1 MNTIIKTKNL
11 SKNYKTTKAVQNL
24 SLTVNKGEI
33 YGFLGVNGA
42 GKTTTIRLLLGM
54 INATQGTAYINEKPV
69 NNIKGKGWNQ
79 VGYLVEDTYSYPEL
93 TVKENL
99 EIIYHLRNLSNKN
112 VIDQMITKLKLTRYE
127 NVKFKNLSSG
137 NKQRLGLAKALI
149 HNPEILILDEPTK
162 GLDPAGIVE
171 IRKLLKDLSQ
181 KNNTTIFISSH
192 ILSEVSKLVDRIAII
207 HEGKLIQEIDH
218 EDLEKLKDKY
228 LLIDTVD
235 NKKAQSIISE
245 MGYEVFENDDYTLRI
260 DNIQALS
267 YPEKL
272 SVKLVNKGVP
282 PTTIKTEQEDLE
294 SYFLKLTNNNG
305 PGEIQDETT

>member
-1 MNTIIKTKNL
+1 METIIKTKNI
-11 SKNYKTTKAVQNL
+11 SKYYETTKAVQNL
-24 SLTVNKGEI
+24 FLTVNKGEI

-54 INATQGTAYINEKPV
+54 IKATKGTAYINENPV
-69 NNIKGKGWNQ
+69 NKIKGKDWNQ

-93 TVKENL
+93 TVEENL
-99 EIIYHLRNLSNKN
+99 EVIYHLRNLTDKN
-112 VIDQMITKLKLTRYE
+112 VIDQMINKLKLARYR

-171 IRKLLKDLSQ
+171 IRKLLKELSQ
-181 KNNTTIFISSH
+181 KYNTTIFISSH
-192 ILSEVSKLVDRIAII
+192 ILSEVSKLVDRIGII

-228 LLIDTVD
+228 LFIDTVD

-245 MGYEVFENDDYTLRI
+245 MGYEVFENNDYTLRI
-260 DNIQALS
+260 NNKKALS
-267 YPEKL
+267 CPEKIT
-272 SVKLVNKGVP
+272 VELVNKGVP
-282 PTTIKTEQEDLE
+282 PKTIKIEQEDLE
-294 SYFLKLTNNNG
+294 SYFLKLTDNNE
-305 PGEIQDETT
+305 PGEIQNETT

>member
-1 MNTIIKTKNL
+1 METIIKTKNL
-11 SKNYKTTKAVQNL
+11 SKYYKTTKAVQKL

-54 INATQGTAYINEKPV
+54 INATKGTAYLNEKPV
-69 NNIKGKGWNQ
+69 SNIKGKDWNQ

-93 TVKENL
+93 TVEKNL
-99 EIIYHLRNLSNKN
+99 EIIYHLRNLSDKN
-112 VIDQMITKLKLTRYE
+112 VIDQMINKLKLASYR

-149 HNPEILILDEPTK
+149 HNPEVLILDEPTK

-171 IRKLLKDLSQ
+171 IRKLLKELSQ
-181 KNNTTIFISSH
+181 RNNTTIFISSH
-192 ILSEVSKLVDRIAII
+192 ILSEVSKLVDRIGII
-207 HEGKLIQEIDH
+207 HGGKLIQEIDQ
-218 EDLEKLKDKY
+218 EDLEKIKDKY

-245 MGYEVFENDDYTLRI
+245 MGYEVFENEDYALRI
-260 DNIQALS
+260 DNIQALNH
-267 YPEKL
+267 PEKL
-272 SVKLVNKGVP
+272 SVELVNKGVP
-282 PTTIKTEQEDLE
+282 PKTIKIEQEDLE
-294 SYFLKLTNNNG
+294 SYFLKLTNNNES
-305 PGEIQDETT
+305 GEIQNETT